1 MTHSRGSDAKEVGE
15 RGIAVRHVS
24 FPPRERAHDVS
35 QRGQCCVDKAGL
47 AEGHSRGGRL
57 GLALAASE
65 VDEVELGLA
74 RDGDGVV
81 DFLGKM
87 GDLGALRRSVL
98 A

>member
-1 MTHSRGSDAKEVGE
+1 MTFPSADSDALIKQAS
-15 RGIAVRHVS
+15 R
-24 FPPRERAHDVS
+24 RA
-35 QRGQCCVDKAGL
+35 
-47 AEGHSRGGRL
+47 HSRGGRL
-57 GLALAASE
+57 GLALAAGE